1 MPVLSWASTRNEN
14 ILRRLILLFKK
25 SNSGKKEDTFLPETF
40 DLLEKNIR
48 YFFKSKELLKQ
59 ALTHKSAIASEGN
72 HILLS
77 NERLEFLGD
86 AVLNCLV
93 TEYLYIKFKDKSEG
107 QLSKIKSLVVSR
119 KILGEVA
126 ERINLGKYILFGP
139 SEEKTGGRTR
149 TSTLSNTFEALIG
162 AVYLD
167 GGIDCA
173 REILRRCLFK
183 RIPQFLDDESNIN
196 YKSKIL
202 EISQRDGFG
211 VPKYSTVDAK
221 GPEHAKT
228 FIVQIEVGGVIL
240 GKGSG
245 SNKKIAQQ
253 RAAREAVEKY
263 DKEMILS
270 SLKGEEKNEL
280 VSN

>member
-1 MPVLSWASTRNEN
+1 MPVLSWASTKNEN
-14 ILRRLILLFKK
+14 FLKRFILLFKK
-25 SNSGKKEDTFLPETF
+25 SDSGKKEFLLPESY
-40 DLLEKNIR
+40 DLLEKSIG

-59 ALTHKSAIASEGN
+59 ALTHKSAVASEDN
-72 HILLS
+72 NTLLS

-93 TEYLYIKFKDKSEG
+93 TEYLYIHYQDRTEG

-126 ERINLGKYILFGP
+126 EKIKLGRYILFGP

-149 TSTLSNTFEALIG
+149 ISTLSNTFEALIG

-167 GGIDCA
+167 GGLECA
-173 REILRRCLFK
+173 RRILRKCLFK

-202 EISQRDGFG
+202 ELSQRDGFG
-211 VPKYSTVDAK
+211 VPHYSTLEAK

-228 FIVQIEVGGVIL
+228 FTVQIEVGGVVL

-253 RAAREAVEKY
+253 QAAREAVEKY
-263 DKEMILS
+263 DKEFILS
-270 SLKGEEKNEL
+270 SLKGEKKDEL